1 MNHRSVVVLK
11 AGKAGLEF
19 YGSRIGDQAK
29 RRTKDGASDRNTRNS
44 PGGGMKKSYSCQLLN
59 RICTGRAQVFNSAAQ
74 REPQR
79 PGLQCGE
86 SSMAIPR
93 GFLLAVLLVLGGPA
107 AIRADTDATLFRL
120 FLTDGT
126 TLVSY
131 GEFARLSDS
140 VVFSMPVGG
149 TPAEP
154 RLHIVTLP
162 AERIDWARTDRY
174 AASARYQRYAET
186 RGEEDFARLTND
198 VARIL
203 NEVALTTDR
212 QQALAVAEQARSAL
226 AEWPQSH
233 FGYRQRDVNEIVMLL
248 DEAISD
254 LRAAAG
260 ANRFDVALVASPGDV
275 VLEPLVGMP
284 SPRELLTQV
293 VRAAELAAR
302 PTDRV
307 ALLQAVLALIG
318 EAEGGAIPAADADVF
333 RRWAEDGIRAEQFI
347 DSRYAE
353 MTRRLLGSATQAA
366 ERARVAD
373 VERVL
378 QQIPREDDRL
388 GRRRPETVAALRAT
402 VQGQLEGARELRLLR
417 DRWTLRRGLYQ
428 EYQRSVGSEL
438 LQLAKSEPALE
449 AVRRLEGPDPSV
461 LLSLRAALSGGAERL
476 MRQLVPA
483 DLRPT
488 HDLMV
493 SAWRFAE
500 NALDSRYQ
508 AVQSGNVTTAWEAS
522 SAAAGA
528 LLMLS
533 RARQE
538 LASFLEL
545 PQLR

>member
-1 MNHRSVVVLK
+1 
-11 AGKAGLEF
+11 
-19 YGSRIGDQAK
+19 
-29 RRTKDGASDRNTRNS
+29 
-44 PGGGMKKSYSCQLLN
+44 
-59 RICTGRAQVFNSAAQ
+59 
-74 REPQR
+74 
-79 PGLQCGE
+79 
-86 SSMAIPR
+86 
-93 GFLLAVLLVLGGPA
+93 
-107 AIRADTDATLFRL
+107 
-120 FLTDGT
+120 
-126 TLVSY
+126 
-131 GEFARLSDS
+131 
-140 VVFSMPVGG
+140 
-149 TPAEP
+149 
-154 RLHIVTLP
+154 
-162 AERIDWARTDRY
+162 
-174 AASARYQRYAET
+174 
-186 RGEEDFARLTND
+186 
-198 VARIL
+198 
-203 NEVALTTDR
+203 
-212 QQALAVAEQARSAL
+212 
-226 AEWPQSH
+226 
-233 FGYRQRDVNEIVMLL
+233 
-248 DEAISD
+248 
-254 LRAAAG
+254 
-260 ANRFDVALVASPGDV
+260 
-275 VLEPLVGMP
+275 
-284 SPRELLTQV
+284 
-293 VRAAELAAR
+293 
-302 PTDRV
+302 
-307 ALLQAVLALIG
+307 
-318 EAEGGAIPAADADVF
+318 
-333 RRWAEDGIRAEQFI
+333 
-347 DSRYAE
+347 

-449 AVRRLEGPDPSV
+449 AVRRLEGPDPSM